1 MTRSCAPP
9 DGAPTP
15 NKPRAARAS
24 RERRE
29 VEAAILKL
37 AVSHL
42 IGALF
47 SDPERLEC
55 ALFPARGALT
65 ALAPGKPIGWGL
77 GFVQNGDVL
86 LQKRPRAEGSEVD
99 FYTLARGLHADA
111 LVARAGVEDEM
122 RLDADHTDP
131 FRFRSWVFASI
142 GDASGF
148 DHVRERLL
156 GSVPEFLRRN
166 IRGNAPSELLFHLF
180 LAFLH
185 DAGLLDSHAP
195 SAEAASRALQ
205 ESVAFADRLLT
216 AAGRASTHLAL
227 MASNGRSLVARAHGL
242 PLRYL
247 EILGITDC
255 PVCRQ
260 REDLGPGD
268 RRVSHE
274 ALRAQVVESDSAA
287 RPRAGWTTLPANAG
301 LIVGPDRVARAT
313 A

>member
-1 MTRSCAPP
+1 
-9 DGAPTP
+9 
-15 NKPRAARAS
+15 
-24 RERRE
+24 
-29 VEAAILKL
+29 
-37 AVSHL
+37 VSHL

-47 SDPERLEC
+47 NEPERLEC

-65 ALAPGKPIGWGL
+65 AHAPGKAIGWGL
-77 GFVQNGDVL
+77 GFVQSGDVL

-99 FYTLARGLHADA
+99 FFTLARGLRADA
-111 LVARAGVEDEM
+111 LVARAGFDDEM
-122 RLDADHTDP
+122 RLDADNADP
-131 FRFRSWVFASI
+131 FRFRSWVFGSI

-148 DHVRERLL
+148 DHVRDRLL

-180 LAFLH
+180 LSFLH

-195 SAEAASRALQ
+195 SPEAASRALK

-216 AAGRASTHLAL
+216 AAGRASSRLAL
-227 MASNGRSLVARAHGL
+227 VASNGRTLVARAGGRS
-242 PLRYL
+242 LRYL
-247 EILGITDC
+247 EIQGITDC

-274 ALRAQVVESDSAA
+274 SLRAQVVEADSSE
-287 RPRAGWTTLPANAG
+287 RPRAGWTNLPAEGG
-301 LIVGPDRVARAT
+301 LVVGPDRVVHAIP
-313 A
+313 